1 MSTEWVYF
9 AAERSA
15 LVGLWSILMGVI
27 VVGMLGGAFWLG
39 NRVRNREPR
48 RPLPEEQSRLPD
60 GGPVFEEQANREP
73 DEIQK
78 SELRLT
84 PYQVH
89 GNLGSRPSPSKRR
102 PRWSRGS
109 TGSFG
114 SGGPGA
120 H

>member
-1 MSTEWVYF
+1 MSTEWVF

-15 LVGLWSILMGVI
+15 LVGLWSVLLGVLI
-27 VVGMLGGAFWLG
+27 VGWLGGAFWLG
-39 NRVRNREPR
+39 NRVRSREPR
-48 RPLPEEQSRLPD
+48 RPLPEEQPRLPD
-60 GGPVFEEQANREP
+60 GGAVHEERENREP
-73 DEIQK
+73 DEIPK

-102 PRWSRGS
+102 PRWSRGT

-114 SGGPGA
+114 GGGLGA